1 MKAYKSGNLFSYLC
15 GLGGEWHSKT
25 KYQLGSTRR

>member
-1 MKAYKSGNLFSYLC
+1 MRAYYNGNLFSYFC
-15 GLGGEWHSKT
+15 GAGGEWHSKT